1 MSDEVTQLRLVVTV
15 PDFDAALAF
24 YRDELGLPEE
34 AAFSGDGTRVSILGA
49 RVGPPSRSRTRG
61 HAAFVDE
68 VEVGRRVAGQVRVAF
83 EVERLRGET
92 DRLARA
98 GATVVAP
105 PTLTPWQS
113 LNARLGRARRPAPDG
128 LRRRPREPAR
138 RSEAEMMVG
147 RVGAPRAPR
156 RARAARRGRTR
167 AGRRPRPGWSPT
179 SSAPRRRRAAGRAR
193 RVDLGAR
200 VWRPSR

>member
-34 AAFSGDGTRVSILGA
+34 AAFSSDGTRVSILGA
-49 RVGPPSRSRTRG
+49 GRATLELADAG

-83 EVERLRGET
+83 EVADSGAMT

-113 LNARLGRARRPAPDG
+113 LNARLEAPGGLQITVFQELAAPPAAPAP
-128 LRRRPREPAR
+128 E
-138 RSEAEMMVG
+138 
-147 RVGAPRAPR
+147 
-156 RARAARRGRTR
+156 
-167 AGRRPRPGWSPT
+167 
-179 SSAPRRRRAAGRAR
+179 
-193 RVDLGAR
+193 
-200 VWRPSR
+200 

>member
-49 RVGPPSRSRTRG
+49 GRAALELADAG

-83 EVERLRGET
+83 EVADSGSVT
-92 DRLARA
+92 D
-98 GATVVAP
+98 
-105 PTLTPWQS
+105 
-113 LNARLGRARRPAPDG
+113 
-128 LRRRPREPAR
+128 
-138 RSEAEMMVG
+138 
-147 RVGAPRAPR
+147 R
-156 RARAARRGRTR
+156 RARGGGTGGAT
-167 AGRRPRPGWSPT
+167 PT
-179 SSAPRRRRAAGRAR
+179 
-193 RVDLGAR
+193 
-200 VWRPSR
+200 